1 MIMDMHINKEF
12 LRQQREQRGW
22 TQSHLAEIAD
32 LSLRTVQRIETSGI
46 SSKESA
52 MALAAGLDIQLND
65 LLIQKS
71 SPDAGKGQLRRW
83 NFAGFL
89 LVAMFGL
96 GWWSVASADQIAINL
111 SIKTPANSKSDMQ
124 ILSENGQQSEV
135 KFDGEFRLLFTATR
149 QDKNLLIATEIY
161 NFVEGEYQL
170 LSTPSFL
177 VADNQQTGI
186 HVAMP
191 DKGNLELT
199 FTPDF

>member
-1 MIMDMHINKEF
+1 MDMHINKEF

-22 TQSHLAEIAD
+22 TQSHLAEVAE

-46 SSKESA
+46 ASKESA

-71 SPDAGKGQLRRW
+71 SLDTGKAKFRRW
-83 NFAGFL
+83 NIVGLL
-89 LVAMFGL
+89 LVTLLGA

-124 ILSENGQQSEV
+124 VLSENGQQSEV

-161 NFVEGEYQL
+161 DFVEGEYQL

-177 VADNQQTGI
+177 VADNQETGI
-186 HVAMP
+186 HVAVP

>member
-1 MIMDMHINKEF
+1 MDMHINKEF

-22 TQSHLAEIAD
+22 TQSHLAEVAD

-46 SSKESA
+46 ASKESA

-65 LLIQKS
+65 LLIQQS
-71 SPDAGKGQLRRW
+71 SPDGKAQFRRW
-83 NFAGFL
+83 NIAGLL
-89 LVAMFGL
+89 LVTLLGA

-111 SIKTPANSKSDMQ
+111 SIKTPANSTSDMQ
-124 ILSENGQQSEV
+124 VLSENGQQSEV

-149 QDKNLLIATEIY
+149 QDKSLLIATEIY
-161 NFVEGEYQL
+161 DFVEGEYQL

-177 VADNQQTGI
+177 VADNQETGI
-186 HVAMP
+186 HVAVP

>member
-1 MIMDMHINKEF
+1 MIMDMQINKEL

-22 TQSHLAEIAD
+22 TQSHLAEVAD

-46 SSKESA
+46 ASKESA
-52 MALAAGLDIQLND
+52 MALAAGLEIQLNN
-65 LLIQKS
+65 LLAQDPSLGI
-71 SPDAGKGQLRRW
+71 GQSKFRRW
-83 NFAGFL
+83 NLAGLL
-89 LVAMFGL
+89 LVSLLGA
-96 GWWSVASADQIAINL
+96 GWWSAASADQIAINL
-111 SIKTPANSKSDMQ
+111 SIKTPAESKSDMQ
-124 ILSENGQQSEV
+124 IISENGQQSEV

-161 NFVEGEYQL
+161 DFVEGEYKL

-177 VADNQQTGI
+177 VANNQETGI
-186 HVAMP
+186 HVAVP

>member
-1 MIMDMHINKEF
+1 MDMHINKEF

-46 SSKESA
+46 ASKESA
-52 MALAAGLDIQLND
+52 MALAAGLDIQVND
-65 LLIQKS
+65 LLIQQS
-71 SPDAGKGQLRRW
+71 SPDGKAQLRRW
-83 NFAGFL
+83 NIVGLL
-89 LVAMFGL
+89 LVTLLGA

-124 ILSENGQQSEV
+124 VLSENGQQSEV

-177 VADNQQTGI
+177 VADNQETGI
-186 HVAMP
+186 HVAVP